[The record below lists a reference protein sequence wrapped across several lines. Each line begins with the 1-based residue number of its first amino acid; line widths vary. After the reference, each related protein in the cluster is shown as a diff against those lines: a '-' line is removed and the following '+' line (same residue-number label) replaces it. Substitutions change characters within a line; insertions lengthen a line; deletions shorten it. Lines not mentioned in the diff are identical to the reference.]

1 MKVYETDQIRNIAL
15 VGHGDAGK
23 TSIVAAM
30 LFNTGITNRL
40 TKVDDGNTLT
50 DYDPE
55 EIKRKISLSTGVCF
69 IEDNKKKVN
78 LLDTPGYGNFFPEA
92 IGAIRVCDYLLY
104 SICGVSGIEVQTEKS
119 WKLAKL
125 RNKPGFFVVNKL
137 DRENA
142 NYPKVVEALQNK
154 FGREVV
160 PIGFPIGKEDDF
172 KGIVDLIS
180 EKAFIYETNES
191 GKFKNADIPADM
203 KEQISS
209 AREELVEMIAE
220 SDEALMEKYLEEG
233 TLTPEELN
241 KGLIGAINS
250 RSLFPVM
257 PCSALKNINIQHIQ
271 NFITDTL
278 SSAEGSVE
286 VGMLENKE
294 EEVKISIEGKTSIL
308 VFKTN
313 SDPHTGKANI
323 FKVISGKL
331 TSGMTLINT
340 VTGEAEKMGTIFL
353 QQGKDHLSID
363 EICAGDIGSAAK
375 LKDTNTGN
383 TLSDKDFPIKYNP
396 ILFPEPAIAF
406 SLEPKD
412 KGDEE
417 KIFASL
423 KKIIEEDP
431 MLKLQR
437 NPRTGQLLVSGSG
450 QLHVEVGLA
459 KMKDRYKVEA
469 HLNPPMVAYR
479 ETIKKKVD
487 VEAKH
492 KKQSGGKGQYGHC
505 KIKMEPLPRGE
516 DFNFVDN
523 IFGGSI
529 PKTYIPAV
537 EKGIQ
542 EARAKG
548 FLAGY
553 PVVDFS
559 VTLYDGSYHDVD
571 SSEMAFKIAGSLAF
585 RKAMEQ
591 AKPTLIEPIMHV
603 EISTPEELMGDIM
616 GDLNS
621 RRGKI
626 QGMDADGETQVIKA
640 SVPMSEMLTYE
651 STLRSITG
659 GRGYFS
665 IEFSHY
671 EEVPKQLQEKIIA
684 AVKQQEEDES

>member
-1 MKVYETDQIRNIAL
+1 MKVYETDKIRNITL
-15 VGHGDAGK
+15 VGHGDTGK

-30 LFNTGITNRL
+30 LYNTGVTNRL

-50 DYDPE
+50 DYDQE
-55 EIKRKISLSTGVCF
+55 EIKRKITLSTGACF
-69 IEDNKKKVN
+69 FEKNKVKVN

-92 IGAIRVCDYLLY
+92 IGAIRVSDYLMFTV
-104 SICGVSGIEVQTEKS
+104 CGVSGIEVQTEKS
-119 WKLAKL
+119 WKLAKA
-125 RNKPGFFVVNKL
+125 RQKPGFFVVNKL

-142 NYPKVVEALQNK
+142 DYGKIVEALQNK

-160 PIGFPIGKEDDF
+160 PIGFPIGKENDF

-180 EKAFIYETNES
+180 EKAFIYETDGS
-191 GKFKNADIPADM
+191 GKFKNGEIPADM
-203 KEQISS
+203 ADQISS

-220 SDEALMEKYLEEG
+220 SDEELMEKYLEEG
-233 TLTPEELN
+233 TLSADELN
-241 KGLIGAINS
+241 SGLIKAINS
-250 RSLFPVM
+250 RALFPVL
-257 PCSALKNINIQHIQ
+257 PCSAALNINIQHIE
-271 NFITDTL
+271 NFITNTL
-278 SSAEGSVE
+278 SSPLGSVE
-286 VGMLENKE
+286 AATKDNESI
-294 EEVKISIEGKTSIL
+294 EVKISPDEKTSIL
-308 VFKTN
+308 VFKTI

-323 FKVISGKL
+323 FKVITGKL
-331 TSGMTLINT
+331 KSGMTLINQK
-340 VTGEAEKMGTIFL
+340 TGEAEKMGTIFL
-353 QQGKDHLSID
+353 QQGKDHQSID
-363 EICAGDIGSAAK
+363 EIYAGDIAGAAK
-375 LKDTNTGN
+375 LKDTNTGD
-383 TLSDKDFPIKYNP
+383 TLAEKDFPVKYNP

-406 SLEPKD
+406 SLEPKS

-417 KIFASL
+417 KIFAAL
-423 KKIIEEDP
+423 KKIIDEDP
-431 MLKLQR
+431 LLQLQR
-437 NPRTGQLLVSGSG
+437 NPRTGQLLLSGSG
-450 QLHVEVGLA
+450 QLHIEVALS

-469 HLNPPMVAYR
+469 TLNPPMVAYR

-516 DFNFVDN
+516 DFEFVDE
-523 IFGGSI
+523 IFGGAI

-542 EARAKG
+542 EAREKG

-553 PVVDFS
+553 PVVDFK

-585 RKAMEQ
+585 KKAMEQ
-591 AKPTLIEPIMHV
+591 AKATLLEPIMQV
-603 EISTPEELMGDIM
+603 EITTPEELMGDVM

-626 QGMDADGETQVIKA
+626 QGMDADGENQVIKA
-640 SVPMSEMLTYE
+640 FVPMAEMLTYE

-671 EEVPKQLQEKIIA
+671 EEVPGQLQEKIIA
-684 AVKQQEEDES
+684 DAKQRMEEEG